1 MNAVPP
7 LLRRMMLVLVIAL
20 AVLASFGVR
29 WRSQRGGYGTQI
41 AFAVARTICPTEA
54 RFTDGVSV
62 AAGARAIDRA
72 ALLRAGDLIMRSSRC
87 RLMYWRSAHRP

>member
-1 MNAVPP
+1 MNAMPP
-7 LLRRMMLVLVIAL
+7 PLRRMMLVLVIAF

-41 AFAVARTICPTEA
+41 AFAVARNICPTEA
-54 RFTDGVSV
+54 RFTDGVRV
-62 AAGARAIDRA
+62 AAGARAIDQA

-87 RLMYWRSAHRP
+87 HVMSRRSAHRP